1 MRPKSGHGRLEMIRH
16 IFCKYYLGGKWRM
29 DWKWKWKSLSHVQ
42 LFVTPWTR
50 PWNYTGQNVG
60 VGSLS
65 LLQGIFPTQR
75 PNPGLPHCRLILY
88 QLSHRG
94 SPSILEW
101 EAYPFTKGSSWPRN
115 QIRISW
121 TAANSLPTELS
132 EEWTGMDETQWEA
145 RDIKAPKL
153 RQSSGKMN
161 GWRRA

>member
-75 PNPGLPHCRLILY
+75 PNPGLPHCRLILVFFFFFAGWFFTSWATGEAQAYWNGKPIPSPKDLPDPGIKSGSPELQQILY
-88 QLSHRG
+88 QLNYQKNG
-94 SPSILEW
+94 LEW
-101 EAYPFTKGSSWPRN
+101 
-115 QIRISW
+115 
-121 TAANSLPTELS
+121 
-132 EEWTGMDETQWEA
+132 M
-145 RDIKAPKL
+145 KL
-153 RQSSGKMN
+153 SGKQEI
-161 GWRRA
+161 

>member
-75 PNPGLPHCRLILY
+75 PNPGLPHCRLILFFFFL
-88 QLSHRG
+88 Q
-94 SPSILEW
+94 
-101 EAYPFTKGSSWPRN
+101 AD
-115 QIRISW
+115 
-121 TAANSLPTELS
+121 SLPAEPQGKPKH
-132 EEWTGMDETQWEA
+132 TGMGSLSLHQRIFLTQESNQDLLNCSKFFTNWTI
-145 RDIKAPKL
+145 RRMDW
-153 RQSSGKMN
+153 N
-161 GWRRA
+161 GWNSVGSKRYKGP